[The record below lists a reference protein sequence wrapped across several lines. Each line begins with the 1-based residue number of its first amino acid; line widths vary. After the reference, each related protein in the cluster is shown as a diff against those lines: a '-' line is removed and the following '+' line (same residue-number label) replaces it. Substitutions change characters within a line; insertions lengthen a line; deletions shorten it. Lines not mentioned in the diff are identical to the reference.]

1 MTTDRSPS
9 AALRWAG
16 VVLTGAACA
25 AGAALAL
32 APLLAPAG
40 RDLGSALQTQSF
52 AAAAIVVAPLIA
64 AVVGALIAGARQS
77 APVATV
83 SQPHVTARV
92 SGTPAPPVHRP
103 VDAALQLLALL
114 QQEGRLV
121 DFLEEDLSAY
131 ADEQIGAAV
140 RPIHEGCRAVL
151 RDRLVLAPILPSA
164 EGATVT
170 VERGFDPAAV
180 RITGNVRGEPPYRGV
195 LRHPGWRSAG
205 LKLPAPTGDQDPSI
219 LAPAE
224 VEVL

>member
-92 SGTPAPPVHRP
+92 GGTPAPPVHRP

-205 LKLPAPTGDQDPSI
+205 LKLPAPTGGQDPSI